1 MNELTGLRDHR
12 NSLSKYLGLVQ
23 NADVESILEE
33 SLWGPLEDF
42 LSKPG
47 KNIRPKLVELGF
59 RLASRN
65 EAEIDLSLVQEKLN
79 IASSIVEAIHA
90 GALIID
96 DIEDGSEV
104 RRNAPSLHLKYG
116 LPKALNAGNW
126 LYFWGLE
133 KIPLLGLSDKAQ
145 SRLTEECLR
154 YLTCAHMGQ
163 AIDLGTVIDKIPQ
176 IEVRDICLAS
186 MELKTGTLLALALRL
201 GAAVGGLHE
210 GFEKLDLLGRRLGI
224 LLQIFDDIGNFS
236 QQKTEGLTKR
246 QEDLKLKR
254 PSWIWAIASSGYR
267 EDSYQEFKKA
277 VSAIP
282 SEDLLNEWMEKN
294 DFRNQLMK
302 STKYELDSFLSDCEE
317 EWGITHKESAKTIFE
332 IGKILERA
340 YV

>member
-1 MNELTGLRDHR
+1 MSELMGLRDHR
-12 NSLSKYLGLVQ
+12 DSLSRYLGLVQ
-23 NADVESILEE
+23 DAEVEEILEE

-47 KNIRPKLVELGF
+47 KNIRPKLVELGY
-59 RLASRN
+59 RLSSRC
-65 EAEIDLSLVQEKLN
+65 EAEIDLNPDQEKLKV
-79 IASSIVEAIHA
+79 ASSIVEAVHA

-133 KIPLLGLSDKAQ
+133 KIPKLALNDKAQ
-145 SRLTEECLR
+145 SRLTEECLK

-163 AIDLGTVIDKIPQ
+163 AIDLGTLIDEIPQ
-176 IEVRDICLAS
+176 EEVKEICLAS
-186 MELKTGTLLALALRL
+186 MELKTGALLAIALRL
-201 GAAVGGLHE
+201 GAAVGGLEE

-236 QQKTEGLTKR
+236 QKKTEGISKR

-254 PSWIWAIASSGYR
+254 PSWIWAIASTKYS
-267 EDSYQEFKKA
+267 EKSYQGFIKA

-282 SEDLLNEWMEKN
+282 SENLLEEWVKEN
-294 DFRNQLMK
+294 DFMEQLMK
-302 STKYELDSFLSDCEE
+302 ATKHELDSFLFDCEK
-317 EWGITHKESAKTIFE
+317 EWGITHKESTRAICE